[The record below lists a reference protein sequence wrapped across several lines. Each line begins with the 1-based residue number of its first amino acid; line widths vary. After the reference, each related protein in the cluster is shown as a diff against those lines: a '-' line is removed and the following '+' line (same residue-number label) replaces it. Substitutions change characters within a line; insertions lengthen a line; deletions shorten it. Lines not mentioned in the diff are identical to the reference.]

1 MTPTKTEF
9 TELAQNANVIPV
21 YAELLADMETPVST
35 FAKLDGLAECFLL
48 ESAENV
54 DNWGRYSFIGCNPSA
69 VFTLNGK
76 KSVLKFSDSE
86 EIKSESELGIGP
98 LAPLREYI
106 AGRRPADVKGLPRFF
121 GGAVGYFGYEC
132 VGLFEKLPEPKGEK
146 IWDDARFA
154 LYDDIIVFDNLR
166 HTAKIVACAH
176 TEKFATPEAA
186 YDDAVARVERL
197 SKIFKSARPVKPAR
211 EASAKRIRLSS
222 NMPREDFIEMVEK
235 AKDYIK
241 YGEAIQIVPSQ
252 KFSAVSDID
261 PLSAYRALR
270 LINPSPYMFCLKMP
284 DGCLVG
290 SSPETLLRFGDGKA
304 EVRPIAGTRRRGSDE
319 NEDMRL
325 ADELLSNQKERAEHL
340 MLVDLGRN
348 DLSRFCRSGSVQVG
362 DFMKIERY
370 SHVMHLV
377 SDISGIPREGADA
390 FDALAAAFPAGT
402 LSGAPKIRAMEII
415 NELEPERR
423 GPYGGAVGYLGYG
436 GNMDLAITIRT
447 LQMRGGKVS
456 VQAGAGIVFDSD
468 PESEYEETRMKSRA
482 VSRALE
488 MADGID
494 TLDVTEA
501 GR

>member
-1 MTPTKTEF
+1 
-9 TELAQNANVIPV
+9 
-21 YAELLADMETPVST
+21 
-35 FAKLDGLAECFLL
+35 
-48 ESAENV
+48 
-54 DNWGRYSFIGCNPSA
+54 
-69 VFTLNGK
+69 
-76 KSVLKFSDSE
+76 
-86 EIKSESELGIGP
+86 
-98 LAPLREYI
+98 
-106 AGRRPADVKGLPRFF
+106 
-121 GGAVGYFGYEC
+121 
-132 VGLFEKLPEPKGEK
+132 
-146 IWDDARFA
+146 
-154 LYDDIIVFDNLR
+154 
-166 HTAKIVACAH
+166 
-176 TEKFATPEAA
+176 
-186 YDDAVARVERL
+186 
-197 SKIFKSARPVKPAR
+197 
-211 EASAKRIRLSS
+211 
-222 NMPREDFIEMVEK
+222 
-235 AKDYIK
+235 
-241 YGEAIQIVPSQ
+241 
-252 KFSAVSDID
+252 
-261 PLSAYRALR
+261 
-270 LINPSPYMFCLKMP
+270 MP

-494 TLDVTEA
+494 TLDITEA